1 MADDTV
7 LTDAADEVDEI
18 LDQWRAERPDL
29 DPTSMGVF
37 GRLARARTLAEGR
50 LTATLERFGLSLS
63 SFDVLAN
70 LRRSGSPF
78 RKTPSELAS
87 SSMLTSGGITFRLD
101 RLESDGLI
109 RRVPSDTDRRVVYA
123 ELTPAGRALIDEVIV
138 SHLAT
143 EAAMLEGLTTRE
155 IELLCELLRK
165 LTRSIRDAMLFDG
178 VDAVPSGDSSDPRG

>member
-1 MADDTV
+1 MADETV
-7 LTDAADEVDEI
+7 LTDGEDEVDEI

-29 DPTSMGVF
+29 DPTPMGVF
-37 GRLARARTLAEGR
+37 GRLTRVRTLAEGR

-70 LRRSGSPF
+70 LRRSGPPF
-78 RKTPSELAS
+78 QKTPSELAS

-123 ELTPAGRALIDEVIV
+123 QLTPSGHELIDEVIAA
-138 SHLAT
+138 HLAT
-143 EAAMLEGLTTRE
+143 EAAMLEGLDGRE
-155 IELLCELLRK
+155 IELLCKLLRK
-165 LTRSIRDAMLFDG
+165 LTRSIRAAMLLG
-178 VDAVPSGDSSDPRG
+178 EVDAVPSGASSDPRR